1 MNLNIWWNLLVLFYI
16 CWNLKILETHDCD
29 KDTSLETWWVIH
41 GAMCLTLGILF
52 CSLGI
57 PPTPIAAPLAC
68 LTLILQPKYPP
79 PQKMLHHQ
87 FQRGK
92 NKASVFF
99 LPLHEAMTVVSVSS
113 LCHGTKLGSQN
124 ELPQLIIAQV
134 WMLITTANTSIVC
147 FVPGNVL
154 SAFLLFPSK
163 PNNTIKK

>member
-16 CWNLKILETHDCD
+16 CCNLKILETHDCD
-29 KDTSLETWWVIH
+29 KGTSLETWWVIH

-52 CSLGI
+52 YSLGI
-57 PPTPIAAPLAC
+57 PPTPIEAPLAC
-68 LTLILQPKYPP
+68 LTLILQAKYSPP
-79 PQKMLHHQ
+79 KMLPHQ

-92 NKASVFF
+92 DKASVFF
-99 LPLHEAMTVVSVSS
+99 LPLHKAMTVVSVSS
-113 LCHGTKLGSQN
+113 LCHGTKLGSWN
-124 ELPQLIIAQV
+124 ELLQFILAQV